1 MKKAKHQETVQDR
14 NMARLLSEK
23 LQSLT
28 GDECLPLEAI
38 AQLVEKKI
46 SSKQQD
52 RMMSHMARCS
62 NCYETFLLS
71 SQIHSEPHPEIKTT
85 EKPFFFR
92 PLALAASVMVLVVSL
107 VVIHTS
113 GILKKASVPDME
125 KAEVK
130 TNAHMVSVDPTQE
143 KSKELIDRSIKKGL
157 REKSREKPPTRKTDD
172 LKFKNQTVPDT
183 EWKIKLPLPP
193 ESRGQSPTHPA
204 AIRPVEKKTLKTAE
218 FQDKE
223 LTEEMSREKGLEAGR
238 MGLTENQDSLKREQS
253 DEQPGISRVTSRYA
267 NGTIKTL
274 NQYQQKDKKNVL
286 EEIREYDPAGQNT
299 LIRNLFTGSLIKMGY
314 HESGQLK
321 FREEYLQ
328 GKPHGSWVKWNDQG
342 RIIEKQ
348 IFKKGKLIKTF
359 K

>member
-14 NMARLLSEK
+14 NTARLLSEK

-28 GDECLPLEAI
+28 ADECLPLEAI
-38 AQLVEKKI
+38 AQLVERKI
-46 SSKQQD
+46 SGKQQD
-52 RMMSHMARCS
+52 RMMSHIARCS

-71 SQIHSEPHPEIKTT
+71 SQIHSKPHPEIKTT

-107 VVIHTS
+107 VVVHTS
-113 GILKKASVPDME
+113 GILKTGPVPDVE
-125 KAEVK
+125 KVEVK
-130 TNAHMVSVDPTQE
+130 TDTHMVSADPTQE

-157 REKSREKPPTRKTDD
+157 RGQSREKPSSGKIHD
-172 LKFKNQTVPDT
+172 LKFKDQTVPDT
-183 EWKIKLPLPP
+183 QRKTKLPVPP
-193 ESRGQSPTHPA
+193 ESRAHSPAHPA
-204 AIRPVEKKTLKTAE
+204 VIGQVERKALKTAE
-218 FQDKE
+218 SKEKE
-223 LTEEMSREKGLEAGR
+223 LTEEMSRAKGPESGR
-238 MGLTENQDSLKREQS
+238 MGLTKSQDSLKRE
-253 DEQPGISRVTSRYA
+253 ETVGQPGLSRVTGRYP
-267 NGTIKTL
+267 NGAIKTL

-328 GKPHGSWVKWNDQG
+328 GKPHGSWIKWNDQG

-348 IFKKGKLIKTF
+348 IYEKGKLIKIF

>member
-1 MKKAKHQETVQDR
+1 MKKAKHQETAQDR
-14 NMARLLSEK
+14 HTARLLSEK

-28 GDECLPLEAI
+28 ADECLPLEAI

-46 SSKQQD
+46 SGKQQD
-52 RMMSHMARCS
+52 RMLSHMARCS

-107 VVIHTS
+107 VVVHTS
-113 GILKKASVPDME
+113 GILKKAPAPDME

-130 TNAHMVSVDPTQE
+130 TDTHMVSVDPTQE
-143 KSKELIDRSIKKGL
+143 KSKGLIERSIKKGL
-157 REKSREKPPTRKTDD
+157 RGKSREKPSPGETDD
-172 LKFKNQTVPDT
+172 LKFKNKTVPDT
-183 EWKIKLPLPP
+183 QRKIKLPLPP
-193 ESRGQSPTHPA
+193 ESRAQSPTHPVT
-204 AIRPVEKKTLKTAE
+204 ISPVEKKALKTAE
-218 FQDKE
+218 SQEKE
-223 LTEEMSREKGLEAGR
+223 LSEELSRRKGPEAGKI
-238 MGLTENQDSLKREQS
+238 GLTESQDSLKRAEA
-253 DEQPGISRVTSRYA
+253 DKPPGLSRVTSRYP
-267 NGTIKTL
+267 NGAIKTL

-286 EEIREYDPAGQNT
+286 EEIREYDPAGQNI

-328 GKPHGSWVKWNDQG
+328 GKPHGSWIKWNDQG

-348 IFKKGKLIKTF
+348 IYEKGKLIKIF

>member
-1 MKKAKHQETVQDR
+1 MKKVKQQETVQDR
-14 NMARLLSEK
+14 NTARLLSEK
-23 LQSLT
+23 IQSLT
-28 GDECLPLEAI
+28 ADECLPLEAI

-46 SSKQQD
+46 SGSQQD
-52 RMMSHMARCS
+52 RMMSHLARCS

-92 PLALAASVMVLVVSL
+92 PLILAASVMVLVVSL
-107 VVIHTS
+107 VVVHTS
-113 GILKKASVPDME
+113 GILKKTPDME
-125 KAEVK
+125 RTEVK
-130 TNAHMVSVDPTQE
+130 ADTHMVSVDPTQE
-143 KSKELIDRSIKKGL
+143 KSKVLIDRSIKKGL
-157 REKSREKPPTRKTDD
+157 RGKSREKPSPKETDD

-183 EWKIKLPLPP
+183 QRKIKLPLPP
-193 ESRGQSPTHPA
+193 ESRAQSLTHPA
-204 AIRPVEKKTLKTAE
+204 AISPVEEKALKTAE

-253 DEQPGISRVTSRYA
+253 DEQPGLSRVTSRYP

-342 RIIEKQ
+342 KIIEKQ
-348 IFKKGKLIKTF
+348 IFEKGKLIKIF